1 MASYAATSDVTDYVD
16 FGSDANAD
24 SDLID
29 ALIVRA
35 SKRIDDYCG
44 RTFIVFDS
52 DYSTRLFDGL
62 RDVWGPELFFD
73 KDISIMST
81 VTNGDGSVVTTDQ
94 YVTLPA
100 NETPWYGI
108 RLKASSGVAWT
119 FNSDP
124 EEAISVIGHWSYNS
138 TSDNLTA
145 MTDACVRMVTW
156 MYKQRESQAD
166 LDRPLMVEGSG
177 NILMP
182 TRLPDDVRAI
192 LNPYRRAKV
201 WAA

>member
-1 MASYAATSDVTDYVD
+1 MAQYCTVADVTTYVD
-16 FGSDANAD
+16 FDTDATVDNTLLG
-24 SDLID
+24 DLIT
-29 ALIVRA
+29 RA

-44 RTFIVFDS
+44 RTFVAFDS
-52 DYSTRLFDGL
+52 DYTTKTFDAL
-62 RDVWGPELFFD
+62 ANVWGPELFFGHD
-73 KDISIMST
+73 LGIVST
-81 VTNGDGSVVTTDQ
+81 ITNGDAAVVTTDQ
-94 YVTLPA
+94 YVLLPS
-100 NETPWYGI
+100 EGPPYFTI

-119 FNSDP
+119 YASDP

-192 LNPYRRAKV
+192 LNPYRRAGV
-201 WAA
+201 WAV

>member
-1 MASYAATSDVTDYVD
+1 MASYAASSDILDYIDFDSDVTVD
-16 FGSDANAD
+16 TALIA
-24 SDLID
+24 DLIT
-29 ALIVRA
+29 RA

-44 RTFIVFDS
+44 RTFVAFDS
-52 DYSTRLFDGL
+52 DYTTRYFDAL
-62 RDVWGPELFFD
+62 RDIWGPELFFD
-73 KDISIMST
+73 RDVSILST
-81 VTNGDGSVVTTDQ
+81 VTNGDGAVVTTDQ
-94 YVTLPA
+94 YVTLPT

-119 FNSDP
+119 YASDP
-124 EEAISVIGHWSYNS
+124 EEAISIAGHWSYNS

-145 MTDACVRMVTW
+145 VTDACVRMVTW
-156 MYKQRESQAD
+156 MYRQRESQAD
-166 LDRPLMVEGSG
+166 LDRPLMVEGTG